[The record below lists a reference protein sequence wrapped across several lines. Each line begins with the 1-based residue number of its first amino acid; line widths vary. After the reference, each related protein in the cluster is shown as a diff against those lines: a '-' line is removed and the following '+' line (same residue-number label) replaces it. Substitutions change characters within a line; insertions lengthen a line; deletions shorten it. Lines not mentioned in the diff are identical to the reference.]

1 MIILANSAT
10 NLSEGIKRLRKE
22 LKMTQSEFG
31 KLFTPPATKG
41 IVSKWENG
49 KSVPS
54 NERLDRLSEITGLSV
69 ENLIFG
75 SLKGSL
81 AALLRRLFDFWEV
94 LAKEDSNENWDVD
107 EYLKQ
112 HGIEGKQSITNAL
125 ELVTTIQNDTYVEKP
140 ARLVEIDNL
149 IRESNK
155 SDFYLSKE
163 DAKLEEDYILSNF
176 RAGLK
181 YCGQDTLKK
190 AKEFGVEPNQQDIL
204 LSMLLDSSK
213 QHIVDVRVDNND
225 IISYS
230 LRGIDSL
237 MEYIQAH
244 LSGFEYH
251 GHDIKGLPKNVSRD
265 LIMDL
270 DDILNKAKTEISGLS
285 KKY

>member
-1 MIILANSAT
+1 MANSAT

-54 NERLDRLSEITGLSV
+54 NERLERLSEITGLSV

-155 SDFYLSKE
+155 SDFYLSKK

>member
-1 MIILANSAT
+1 MANSAT

>member
-1 MIILANSAT
+1 MANSAT

-54 NERLDRLSEITGLSV
+54 NERLERLSEITGLSV

-181 YCGQDTLKK
+181 YCGQDTLK
-190 AKEFGVEPNQQDIL
+190 GQ
-204 LSMLLDSSK
+204 
-213 QHIVDVRVDNND
+213 RVW
-225 IISYS
+225 S
-230 LRGIDSL
+230 
-237 MEYIQAH
+237 
-244 LSGFEYH
+244 
-251 GHDIKGLPKNVSRD
+251 
-265 LIMDL
+265 
-270 DDILNKAKTEISGLS
+270 
-285 KKY
+285 

>member
-1 MIILANSAT
+1 MNEFSEKITAARKAKG
-10 NLSEGIKRLRKE
+10 LSQEAAAE
-22 LKMTQSEFG
+22 LLS
-31 KLFTPPATKG
+31 
-41 IVSKWENG
+41 VSRQAVAKWENG

-54 NERLDRLSEITGLSV
+54 NERLERLSEITGLSV

>member
-1 MIILANSAT
+1 MANSAT

-54 NERLDRLSEITGLSV
+54 NERLERLSEITGLSV

-251 GHDIKGLPKNVSRD
+251 GHDIKRLPKNVSRD

-270 DDILNKAKTEISGLS
+270 DDILNKAKIEISGLS

>member
-54 NERLDRLSEITGLSV
+54 NERLERLSEITGLSV

>member
-1 MIILANSAT
+1 MANSAT

-54 NERLDRLSEITGLSV
+54 NERLERLSEITGLSV

-176 RAGLK
+176 RDGLK

>member
-54 NERLDRLSEITGLSV
+54 NERLERLSEITGLSV

-270 DDILNKAKTEISGLS
+270 DDILNKAKAEISGLS

>member
-1 MIILANSAT
+1 MANSAT

-54 NERLDRLSEITGLSV
+54 NERLERLSEITGLSV

>member
-1 MIILANSAT
+1 MANSAT

-54 NERLDRLSEITGLSV
+54 NERLERLSEITGLSV

-213 QHIVDVRVDNND
+213 QHIVDVRVDNSD

>member
-1 MIILANSAT
+1 
-10 NLSEGIKRLRKE
+10 
-22 LKMTQSEFG
+22 MTQSEFG

-54 NERLDRLSEITGLSV
+54 NERLERLSEITGLSV

>member
-1 MIILANSAT
+1 MANSAT

-54 NERLDRLSEITGLSV
+54 NERLERLSEITGLSV

-270 DDILNKAKTEISGLS
+270 DDILNKSKTEISGLS

>member
-1 MIILANSAT
+1 MANSAT

-54 NERLDRLSEITGLSV
+54 NERLERLSEITGLSV

-125 ELVTTIQNDTYVEKP
+125 ELVTTIQNDTYVEKT

-163 DAKLEEDYILSNF
+163 DAKLEEDYIISNF

>member
-1 MIILANSAT
+1 MANSAT

-54 NERLDRLSEITGLSV
+54 NERLERLSEITGLSV

-251 GHDIKGLPKNVSRD
+251 GHDIKRLPKNVSRD

>member
-1 MIILANSAT
+1 MANSAT

-54 NERLDRLSEITGLSV
+54 NERLERLSEITGLSV

-163 DAKLEEDYILSNF
+163 DAKLEEEYILSNF